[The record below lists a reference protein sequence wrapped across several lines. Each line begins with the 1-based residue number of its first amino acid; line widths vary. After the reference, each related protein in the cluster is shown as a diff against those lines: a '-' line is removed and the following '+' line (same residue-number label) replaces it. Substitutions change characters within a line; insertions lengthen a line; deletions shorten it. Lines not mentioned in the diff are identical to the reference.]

1 MPAISAVYILNCKTS
16 PIMHTRGKPCRD
28 QQAAASATTSTS
40 PDASTKSKNTMG
52 NYCAIEMGPIDISRG
67 GGEGKKGEFTSII
80 TGSFLVTKDWFSIKI
95 SIFIPQY
102 HNQPVDDS
110 VPAVVLTLIDRL
122 YKKLMRN
129 DVVVW
134 AGFLWQHLW
143 HHSNN
148 RTQSERAGNDLCF
161 ETTSIV

>member
-1 MPAISAVYILNCKTS
+1 MN
-16 PIMHTRGKPCRD
+16 TRGKPRRD

-52 NYCAIEMGPIDISRG
+52 NDCAIQMGPIHISRG
-67 GGEGKKGEFTSII
+67 GREGKKGGIHLYHHRFFPGDKRLIQY
-80 TGSFLVTKDWFSIKI
+80 KDLYFHTTI

-129 DVVVW
+129 DVVV
-134 AGFLWQHLW
+134 
-143 HHSNN
+143 
-148 RTQSERAGNDLCF
+148 
-161 ETTSIV
+161 